1 VLKLLKNKELGKH
14 FIVTSGKD
22 DSFFIIK
29 NEHRKLGLVTVY

>member
-22 DSFFIIK
+22 DSSLIIMD
-29 NEHRKLGLVTVY
+29 EHRKLGLVTVY